1 MSNLVNT
8 SLPAKM
14 APKLA
19 PATLASLTTNHEAA
33 APKPYSLSERLSAL
47 KTGTGSSGFSPYQK
61 HYQAP
66 SSVALTSVKKPTNT
80 EEEFPSLGAA
90 KPKAAVASG
99 KPSFSELSR
108 DWGKKQKEEEEKTK
122 EEAKKEAD
130 HQRQL
135 LQEQE
140 KRQNIR
146 IIPFRIVK
154 KKEKK
159 DDLPLSDLSDDPP
172 MEYEEEEEEEEC
184 EDGWNGRK
192 HRDELY

>member
-47 KTGTGSSGFSPYQK
+47 KTGKESSGFSPYQK

-66 SSVALTSVKKPTNT
+66 SSVALTSVKKPANT

-90 KPKAAVASG
+90 KPKTVVASD

-108 DWGKKQKEEEEKTK
+108 NWGKKQKEEEEKAK
-122 EEAKKEAD
+122 EDAKKEMEL
-130 HQRQL
+130 QRQ
-135 LQEQE
+135 QKQE
-140 KRQNIR
+140 KCQTIR
-146 IIPFRIVK
+146 IIPFRTVK

-172 MEYEEEEEEEEC
+172 IEYEEEEEEEEC

>member
-19 PATLASLTTNHEAA
+19 PATLASLTTNHEAT
-33 APKPYSLSERLSAL
+33 APKPYSLSERLSEL
-47 KTGTGSSGFSPYQK
+47 RTGTSGFAPYQK
-61 HYQAP
+61 PYQAP

-90 KPKAAVASG
+90 KPKTVAASG

-108 DWGKKQKEEEEKTK
+108 DWGKKQKEEEEKAK

-146 IIPFRIVK
+146 IIPVRIAK
-154 KKEKK
+154 KKQKEEE
-159 DDLPLSDLSDDPP
+159 LPLSDLSDDPP